1 MKGSNMDRETKDN
14 AIKKEKAKL
23 QKIFKDL
30 PADVK
35 SVTEGLIQNAAFMY
49 VTLLELQEEIK
60 DKGAIMECKSGN
72 GFDTIKDNP
81 AQKAYT
87 TMISRYTVI
96 IKQLT
101 DLLPN
106 PNETTTGAEL
116 LNFISND

>member
-1 MKGSNMDRETKDN
+1 MDRETKDN

-23 QKIFKDL
+23 QRIFKDL
-30 PADVK
+30 PTDVK
-35 SVTEGLIQNAAFMY
+35 SVNEGLIQNAAFML
-49 VTLLELQEEIK
+49 VTLQELQEDIK
-60 DKGAIMECKSGN
+60 EKGAIMECKSGN

>member
-1 MKGSNMDRETKDN
+1 MNKESKEKE
-14 AIKKEKAKL
+14 IKKEKTKL

-30 PADVK
+30 PEDVK
-35 SVTEGLIQNAAFMY
+35 SVSEGLVQNAAFMF
-49 VTLLELQEEIK
+49 VTLQELQEEIK
-60 DKGAIMECKSGN
+60 EKGAIIECKSGN
-72 GFDTIKDNP
+72 GFDTVKDNP

-116 LNFISND
+116 LNFIQND